1 MCWSGGKDGCV
12 ALHDLQR
19 SESHG
24 VRGLLTTIT
33 RDYGRISM
41 HGVRT
46 ELLERQAAA
55 LGLPLIPVF
64 IPAQASNDLYEEAMT
79 AALTTQVESGVQT
92 VAFGDLFLEDIRAYR
107 ERMLAPLG
115 LEPIFPVWGR
125 DTRTFIADFI
135 AAGFRAIL
143 VCVDLAKLDA
153 SFAGR
158 LIDADLLADLPP
170 GIDPCGENGEFHTFV
185 YDGPNF
191 AAPVAFTLG
200 ERVIRDGFAYCDLLP
215 A

>member
-1 MCWSGGKDGCV
+1 MCWSGGKDSCV
-12 ALHDLQR
+12 ALHALQR

-33 RDYGRISM
+33 RDDGRISI

-55 LGLPLIPVF
+55 LGLPLIPV
-64 IPAQASNDLYEEAMT
+64 
-79 AALTTQVESGVQT
+79 
-92 VAFGDLFLEDIRAYR
+92 
-107 ERMLAPLG
+107 
-115 LEPIFPVWGR
+115 WGR

-135 AAGFRAIL
+135 AAGFCAIL

-158 LIDADLLADLPP
+158 PIDTDLLADLPP

-185 YDGPNF
+185 FDGPNF
-191 AAPVAFTLG
+191 AAPIAFDIG
-200 ERVIRDGFAYCDLLP
+200 ERVIRDGFAFCDLLP